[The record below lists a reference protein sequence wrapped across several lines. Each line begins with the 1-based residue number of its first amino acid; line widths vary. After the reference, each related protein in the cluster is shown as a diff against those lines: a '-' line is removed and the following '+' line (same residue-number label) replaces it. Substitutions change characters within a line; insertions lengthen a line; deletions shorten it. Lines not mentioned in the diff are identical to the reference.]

1 MQDIIRA
8 EITGNNTA
16 TACNITCKGRTPIL
30 TLCRALLR
38 KGCDPSLSL
47 RCYRGDVLAL
57 TIRTIGDGAKLTVKE
72 DIPHRPPHF
81 GIYRAPE
88 IAAETDGRS
97 IADEVAE

>member
-1 MQDIIRA
+1 
-8 EITGNNTA
+8 
-16 TACNITCKGRTPIL
+16 
-30 TLCRALLR
+30 
-38 KGCDPSLSL
+38 
-47 RCYRGDVLAL
+47 VLAL

-97 IADEVAE
+97 IADEAAE